1 MPVHGSTTASGL
13 QPGEGA
19 VLRER
24 LTRLLGPE
32 AVLGDE
38 RVTAYRLAGRV
49 PALAVRP
56 PVPEA
61 VAAVLAIADE
71 LGAAVVPWGGG
82 TAQAIGYPPR
92 AFDLALDVRA
102 LAHVLHY
109 EPADLTLSVQAG
121 ITLAAIDRLL
131 GEHGQRLSLDGAR
144 PEHAT
149 LGGIVAANLAG
160 PRRLRYGTARDA
172 LIGVCAALTD
182 GTLAHGGGRVVKNVS
197 GYDMMKLFLGSLGTL
212 GVLVELNFKV
222 LPRPAREV
230 ALALGFETAGA
241 ALDAVAALLDSVL
254 QPVAAIVLDPA
265 LAPRLVAG
273 ARGWTLVVGFEGA
286 PATTARQVREVRE
299 RAAGWCGAV
308 VCELEGAAAGVL
320 WRQLAEYQQPDV
332 EPVDRALVKVV
343 VSPSEVGAVLD
354 ATTELA
360 AAAGIALDQA
370 ADAAVGLVYWR
381 LKRPEGLAPEAFG
394 QALATVQQGLVQRFE
409 QSVVLSCPAGV
420 KPHLPLWGREPSGIA
435 VMRAIKQQFDP
446 HGILNPGRFVGG
458 I

>member
-286 PATTARQVREVRE
+286 PATTARQVRACGRLVWRRGVRA
-299 RAAGWCGAV
+299 RGRGGRGAVAPARGVPAAGCGASGS
-308 VCELEGAAAGVL
+308 CFGEGRRIPERGGRGARCHDGAGRGCRDRPRSGGRCGGGARVL
-320 WRQLAEYQQPDV
+320 PAETP
-332 EPVDRALVKVV
+332 RGT
-343 VSPSEVGAVLD
+343 GA
-354 ATTELA
+354 
-360 AAAGIALDQA
+360 
-370 ADAAVGLVYWR
+370 
-381 LKRPEGLAPEAFG
+381 
-394 QALATVQQGLVQRFE
+394 
-409 QSVVLSCPAGV
+409 
-420 KPHLPLWGREPSGIA
+420 
-435 VMRAIKQQFDP
+435 
-446 HGILNPGRFVGG
+446 
-458 I
+458 